1 MEIESLDLEELEL
14 GGDDLEDNDGL
25 DLDLNEVSFDKQT
38 GGGFKEET
46 NIVDYTIENNSDMDV
61 SIDIGLD
68 DINGGIMDLNSIN
81 LNSIDLN
88 SINNK
93 QNLNIDDTNDYSNGD
108 VNVSNSSVKVI
119 KIAADQ
125 NTLNMINK

>member
-1 MEIESLDLEELEL
+1 M
-14 GGDDLEDNDGL
+14 NR
-25 DLDLNEVSFDKQT
+25 NEKYSFDKQT